1 MLDILRTAKDIASS
15 KAFKW
20 MAGMKVVDS
29 FRVTE
34 SYLPFMHSTDIP
46 DIQDPATF
54 GCLLK
59 LARDKLNDPTW
70 FPCMLDDG
78 TEIMWLKEKPSKEA
92 QTRYGSEISVIERV
106 LNGK

>member
-1 MLDILRTAKDIASS
+1 MSLLLYAKNIASS

-20 MAGMKVVDS
+20 MAGMKVLKG

-34 SYLPFMHSTDIP
+34 SYLPFMHTSDIP
-46 DIQDPATF
+46 DVEDPATF

-70 FPCMLDDG
+70 FPYVLHDDA
-78 TEIMWLKEKPSKEA
+78 EIMWLKEKPSKEA
-92 QTRYGSEISVIERV
+92 QTRYGSEIAVIERV